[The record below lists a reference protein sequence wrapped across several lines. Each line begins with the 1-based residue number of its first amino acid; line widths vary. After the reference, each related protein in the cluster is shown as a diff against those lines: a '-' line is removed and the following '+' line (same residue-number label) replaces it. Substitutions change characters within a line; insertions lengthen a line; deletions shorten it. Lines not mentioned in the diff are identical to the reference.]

1 MKQLTAKFG
10 KYQRPS
16 NGFSLILGFED
27 VTTIRMALENK
38 LRHDRNMMRSASQ
51 QSKKFWRKEAR
62 YAIKALRG
70 VWEKEVY
77 VH

>member
-1 MKQLTAKFG
+1 MKTKFG
-10 KYQRPS
+10 KYITPT
-16 NGFSLILGFED
+16 NGFTLTLGFED
-27 VTTIRMALENK
+27 VTTIKMALENK
-38 LRHDRNMMRSASQ
+38 LRNDRNKMRSGSQ

-70 VWEKEVY
+70 IEGGNMY